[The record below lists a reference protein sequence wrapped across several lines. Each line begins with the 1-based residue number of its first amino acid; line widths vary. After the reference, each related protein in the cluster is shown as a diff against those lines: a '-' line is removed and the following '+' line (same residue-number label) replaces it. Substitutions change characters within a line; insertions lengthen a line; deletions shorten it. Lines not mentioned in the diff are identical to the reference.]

1 MVNPNRKY
9 MSWNQRIRWICLGA
23 LFLFVLIYLKIDAIF
38 KASNRDPQL
47 EWYFVNRSGCHIR
60 ALDPISKTALRY
72 LKSVKEQNCTKLQ
85 LLSAVTSRWGNNHF
99 VLSMTPKEIEEAFH
113 VNDPENIYCKY
124 NIIAR
129 ISDNRNYYL
138 DHGVFRLKTYDTKQ
152 LNLKSGQKFVR
163 VQCFVGTNQSIYH
176 DVHFFLPPRPSVRHI
191 YNWHPKALSV
201 MIIGLDSV
209 SHMHFKRTMPLLD
222 AYIKRLPHV
231 EFWGYNRVGR
241 NTYPNLVPM
250 LSGLNV
256 SEFEALCYLNMT
268 NFDSCPLIWKNFA
281 AEGYRTTFAEDTNH
295 GLFNYGLKGFAR
307 QPTNFYMRPLMVEI
321 HKHTRYSIDEE
332 EVVHCTAGRKYYEV
346 YHEYMRRLLPFLRVG
361 PHFSLFWQTQGV
373 HDFFNY
379 AQLLDSHYLK
389 MFEDMSSSDIMK
401 NTVIILMSDHGIRL
415 GPFRAT
421 YQGIVEE
428 SQPLLI
434 VIYPSWLKQAFPL
447 AIENLEKNS
456 DSLITTF
463 DLHATLKDFM
473 NKNRLRQ
480 ENIEKRSKMLKELG
494 RNIPRGISLFLPIP
508 EERDCNMAGIPSSF
522 CLCQTFRPIP
532 SEDPRVYK
540 VAYFIVGSIN
550 RLLTDYDQCQRLR
563 LDAVLVAYLFNRDD
577 VYNEYKVQVR
587 TTPGKAHFEGTV
599 IDMGNTFA
607 LSGPVL
613 RINRYGNQSYC
624 VHNIHIEMY
633 CSCPQ

>member
-1 MVNPNRKY
+1 

-38 KASNRDPQL
+38 KASNQRDPQL
-47 EWYFVNRSGCHIR
+47 EWYFVNRSGCQIR

-72 LKSVKEQNCTKLQ
+72 LEIVKEKKCTKLQ
-85 LLSAVTSRWGNNHF
+85 LLSAVTSKWGNNHL
-99 VLSMTPKEIEEAFH
+99 VLSMTKKEIEEAFH
-113 VNDPENIYCKY
+113 VTDPENIYCNY
-124 NIIAR
+124 SVIAR
-129 ISDNRNYYL
+129 NTDKWNRDL
-138 DHGVFRLKTYDTKQ
+138 DHGVFRLKNYDTVQ
-152 LNLKSGQKFVR
+152 LNLNSGGKFVR
-163 VQCFVGTNQSIYH
+163 VQCFVNTTQSIYH
-176 DVHFFLPPRPSVRHI
+176 DVHFFLPRRKPIRHRHDM
-191 YNWHPKALSV
+191 HPKAISV

-209 SHMHFKRTMPLLD
+209 SHLHFKRTMPLLD
-222 AYIKRLPHV
+222 AYIKRFPHV

-250 LSGLNV
+250 LSGLNA
-256 SEFEALCYLNMT
+256 SELETLCYENRS
-268 NFDSCPLIWKNFA
+268 NFDSCPLIWNDFA
-281 AEGYRTTFAEDTNH
+281 AKGYRTVLAEDTNH
-295 GLFNYGLKGFAR
+295 GLFNYGLKGFGR
-307 QPTNFYMRPLMVEI
+307 QPTNYYMRPLMMEI
-321 HKHTRYSIDEE
+321 NKHTRYSIDEE

-346 YHEYMRRLLPFLRVG
+346 YFEYMRRLIPYLWVR

-389 MFEDMSSSDIMK
+389 MFKDIASSDIIQ

-421 YQGIVEE
+421 YQGIIEE

-447 AIENLEKNS
+447 AIDNLEKNS
-456 DSLITTF
+456 KSLITTF

-473 NKNRLRQ
+473 NKNRLRR

-508 EERDCNMAGIPSSF
+508 EERDCNLAGIPSSF
-522 CLCQTFRPIP
+522 CLCQNFKPIP
-532 SEDPRVYK
+532 SKDPRVYK

-550 RLLTDYDQCQRLR
+550 RLLTDYAQCQRLR
-563 LDAVLVAYLFNRDD
+563 LDAVLVAYIFNRDD
-577 VYNEYKVQVR
+577 AHKEYKVQIR
-587 TTPGKAHFEGTV
+587 TIPGKARFEGTV

-607 LSGPVL
+607 LGGPVL
-613 RINRYGNQSYC
+613 RINRYGNQSHC
-624 VHNIHIEMY
+624 VDNVRIEMY
-633 CSCPQ
+633 CNCAK